1 MPRQGPANG
10 HKPRQY
16 RGVQIVLLLVELP
29 KKVIYDREFFSLNS
43 RLAILEL
50 LPIFQNLLK
59 KSEIIK
65 LFSFFF
71 IAREIPPIL

>member
-43 RLAILEL
+43 RLAIVEI

-59 KSEIIK
+59 KSEKVK
-65 LFSFFF
+65 LLPLLFTVK
-71 IAREIPPIL
+71 EIPPIL